1 MNKENVIIK
10 LQIAMYLLNFAAVCL
25 VTGTMIFSI
34 FDIVDSMNAS
44 SFLESVYVRPW
55 RPEMISMTALACY
68 LLLVLCSSIN
78 YLWKNK
84 KREIHFFILV
94 F

>member
-34 FDIVDSMNAS
+34 FETVDSMNAS
-44 SFLESVYVRPW
+44 SFWNLY
-55 RPEMISMTALACY
+55 MY
-68 LLLVLCSSIN
+68 GHGN
-78 YLWKNK
+78 QK
-84 KREIHFFILV
+84 
-94 F
+94 